1 MTEAL
6 RTLLRAAVA
15 ALASAM
21 SACATATEETAENE
35 PVAHPEKWPEVTPPF
50 PHDPALESRIDALMA
65 RMSLEDKVGQ
75 IIQADSSAIEPEDL
89 KTYKLGSVLSGGNSA
104 PKGQAY
110 ATAEEWLELLDAYY
124 ASAMEGPEG
133 ALRIP
138 PLFGIDAVHGHN
150 NVVGGTIFPHN
161 IGLGA
166 SRNPA
171 LARRIAEVTAVEL
184 SVTGHDWTFAPTV
197 AVPRDDRWGR
207 TYEGFSESPD
217 VVASYSADI
226 VKGLQGI
233 PGADG
238 FLSVGKVVSSAK
250 HFLGD
255 GGTQGGVD
263 QGDNLATEEA
273 LRDIHAAGYPPAI
286 EAGVQTVMASFNS
299 WRGKKLHGRR
309 DLLTG
314 VLKEHWE
321 FDGFIVGDWNGHSQI
336 EGCTNESCPASINAG
351 LDMFM
356 APDSWRGLYHN
367 TLEQVRRG
375 EIPMERLDDAV
386 RRILR
391 VKLRAGLFDKP
402 KPSARPLAGRTDLL
416 GAPDHRALAREAV
429 RESLVLLKNNG
440 AVLPLRPGGRVLVA
454 GDGADSIPMQSGGW
468 TLTWQGTGVE
478 NDAFPNGE
486 TILDGIRAV
495 VESAGGAVEHAPD
508 GAFAQKPDV
517 AIFVIGEE
525 PYAEGYGD
533 RPTVDFD
540 RRDPALLAAMR
551 RLKAEGATVV
561 TVFLSG
567 RPLWVNPEINASHAF
582 VAAWLPG
589 TEGGG
594 VADVLFS
601 DGKGAVQYDFK
612 GKLPYSWPASPVHAS
627 LNIGEEPYEP
637 LFPFGYGLTY
647 ADRSDLP
654 ELPEEEIGTRAG
666 ASAFF
671 VRGALATGLKLV
683 IGDVGGEESEATSP
697 SARTRGGTLLLST
710 FDRAAQ
716 EDSRAARW
724 NGDGA
729 AYVKIAAASPL
740 DLASA
745 VESGL
750 ALTIEARVASAPAG
764 AVRLAMTCGEG
775 CQGAVDIADR
785 LAAMEGAGW
794 GRLSV
799 SLECFVAAGLDPTR
813 VTAPF
818 HLETMGALAFDF
830 SAVALAQATEEAIS
844 CG

>member
-1 MTEAL
+1 MTAVSRL
-6 RTLLRAAVA
+6 FLRAAVA

-21 SACATATEETAENE
+21 ISCASAPVETGGEG
-35 PVAHPEKWPEVTPPF
+35 PVAHPEKWPEVAPPF
-50 PHDPALESRIDALMA
+50 AHDPALEARIDALMA

-110 ATAEEWLELLDAYY
+110 AAAEEWLELLDAYY
-124 ASAMEGPEG
+124 EAAMEGPEG
-133 ALRIP
+133 AVRIP

-166 SRNPA
+166 TRNPA
-171 LARRIAEVTAVEL
+171 LARRIAEATAVEL

-207 TYEGFSESPD
+207 AYEGFSEAPE
-217 VVASYSADI
+217 VVASYSGGI
-226 VKGLQGI
+226 VEGLQGA
-233 PGADG
+233 PGTDEFFSPG
-238 FLSVGKVVSSAK
+238 RVVSSAK

-255 GGTQGGVD
+255 GGTKDGVD
-263 QGDNLATEEA
+263 QGDNLSTEEE
-273 LRDIHAAGYPPAI
+273 LRDIHAAGYPAAV

-299 WRGKKLHGRR
+299 WHGKKMHGRR
-309 DLLTG
+309 GLLTG
-314 VLKEHWE
+314 VLKERWG
-321 FDGFIVGDWNGHSQI
+321 FDGFIVGDWNGHGQV
-336 EGCTNESCPASINAG
+336 EGCTNESCPASFNAG

-367 TLEQVRRG
+367 TLEQVRSG

-402 KPSARPLAGRTDLL
+402 KPSARPLAGRTELL
-416 GAPDHRALAREAV
+416 GAPAHRALARQAV

-440 AVLPLRPGGRVLVA
+440 GVLPLQPGRRVLVA
-454 GDGADSIPMQSGGW
+454 GDGADSISMQSGGW
-468 TLTWQGTGVE
+468 TLTWQGTGVD

-486 TILDGIRAV
+486 TIFAGIRAA

-508 GAFAQKPDV
+508 GEYTQRPDV

-551 RLKAEGATVV
+551 RLRADGVPVV

-567 RPLWVNPEINASHAF
+567 RPLWANPELNASDAF

-594 VADVLFS
+594 IADVLFR
-601 DGKGAVQYDFK
+601 DEAGGVRYDFT
-612 GKLPYSWPASPVHAS
+612 GKLPFSWPAEPTQTP
-627 LNIGEEPYEP
+627 LNVGDEPYEP
-637 LFPFGYGLTY
+637 LFAFGYGLTY
-647 ADRSDLP
+647 ADRTELP
-654 ELPEEEIGTRAG
+654 ELPEESVAAQAG
-666 ASAFF
+666 ASTFF
-671 VRGALATGLKLV
+671 ARGAPATGMRLV
-683 IGDVGGEESEATSP
+683 IGEAGGKEAEAAAP
-697 SARTRGGTLLLST
+697 SAQTPGGGLSLAA

-716 EDSRAARW
+716 EDARAARW
-724 NGDGA
+724 NGEGA
-729 AYVKIAAASPL
+729 AYVMIATDAPL
-740 DLASA
+740 DLANA
-745 VESGL
+745 VEAGL
-750 ALTIEARVASAPAG
+750 ALTIDARVSRAPA
-764 AVRLAMTCGEG
+764 APARLAMACGEG
-775 CQGAVDIADR
+775 CEGGVDVADT

-799 SLECFVAAGLDPTR
+799 SLQCFVADGLDPAR

-818 HLETMGALAFDF
+818 RLETAGALGFDF
-830 SAVALAQATEEAIS
+830 SAIALAPAEAGTMT
-844 CG
+844 CR

>member
-1 MTEAL
+1 M
-6 RTLLRAAVA
+6 RAAVA
-15 ALASAM
+15 ALASALV
-21 SACATATEETAENE
+21 SCALAPEEPAPEE
-35 PVAHPEKWPEVTPPF
+35 AMGEGPVAHPEKWPEAAPPF
-50 PHDPALESRIDALMA
+50 AHDPALEARIDALMA

-124 ASAMEGPEG
+124 EAAMEGPEG

-166 SRNPA
+166 ARNPA

-217 VVASYSADI
+217 IVASYSAGI
-226 VKGLQGI
+226 VEGLQGV
-233 PGADG
+233 PGTDG
-238 FLSVGKVVSSAK
+238 FFAPGKVVSSAK

-263 QGDNLATEEA
+263 QGDNLSTEEA
-273 LRDIHAAGYPPAI
+273 LRDIHAAGYPPAV
-286 EAGVQTVMASFNS
+286 EAGAQTVMASFNS
-299 WRGKKLHGRR
+299 WHGKKLHGRR

-314 VLKEHWE
+314 VLKERWG
-321 FDGFIVGDWNGHSQI
+321 FDGFIVGDWNGHGQV
-336 EGCTNESCPASINAG
+336 EGCTNESCPASFNAG

-367 TLEQVRRG
+367 TLEQVRSG

-402 KPSARPLAGRTDLL
+402 KPSARSLAGRTELL
-416 GAPDHRALAREAV
+416 GAPAHRALAREAV

-454 GDGADSIPMQSGGW
+454 GDGADSISMQSGGW
-468 TLTWQGTGVE
+468 TLTWQGTGVD

-486 TILDGIRAV
+486 SILDGIRAA
-495 VESAGGAVEHAPD
+495 VEAAGGVVEHAPD
-508 GAFAQKPDV
+508 GAAAQKPDV

-551 RLKAEGATVV
+551 RLKAQGTPVV

-567 RPLWVNPEINASHAF
+567 RPLWVNPELNASDAF

-594 VADVLFS
+594 IADVLFR
-601 DGKGAVQYDFK
+601 DGAGAVRYDFK
-612 GKLPYSWPASPVHAS
+612 GKLPYSWPASPVQTP
-627 LNIGEEPYEP
+627 LNVGDEPYEP
-637 LFPFGYGLTY
+637 LFAFGYGLTY
-647 ADRSDLP
+647 ADKSELP
-654 ELPEEEIGTRAG
+654 ELPEEGVAAETV
-666 ASAFF
+666 ASTFF
-671 VRGALATGLKLV
+671 ARGAPATGMRLV
-683 IGDVGGEESEATSP
+683 IGEAGGEESEAAPP
-697 SARTRGGTLLLST
+697 SAQTRGGTLSLSA

-716 EDSRAARW
+716 EDARAARW
-724 NGDGA
+724 NGEGA
-729 AYVKIAAASPL
+729 AYVKIAADSPL
-740 DLASA
+740 DLAA
-745 VESGL
+745 AAEAGL
-750 ALTIEARVASAPAG
+750 ALTIEARVTRAPAG
-764 AVRLAMTCGEG
+764 AVRLAMICGEG
-775 CQGAVDIADR
+775 CEGGVDLADA
-785 LAAMEGAGW
+785 LTAMEGAGW
-794 GRLSV
+794 GSLSV
-799 SLECFVAAGLDPTR
+799 SLACFVADGLEPAR

-818 HLETMGALAFDF
+818 LLETAGALAFDF
-830 SAVALAQATEEAIS
+830 SAVALAPATEGTIA
-844 CG
+844 CR